1 MNGHFL
7 ISLDFELVW
16 GVAGWNLSKIELYK
30 PNLSCAKEALYE
42 IVHLLEKYD
51 MKCTI
56 GYVGA
61 MNYASLQELQMVNNT
76 LIPSYLDISYA
87 SFASVITSC
96 R

>member
-1 MNGHFL
+1 
-7 ISLDFELVW
+7 
-16 GVAGWNLSKIELYK
+16 
-30 PNLSCAKEALYE
+30 
-42 IVHLLEKYD
+42 

-87 SFASVITSC
+87 SFASLLPHAGKELDIIYSWLIGKWKYFK
-96 R
+96 

>member
-1 MNGHFL
+1 MNGHLL

-61 MNYASLQELQMVNNT
+61 MNYASLQELQW
-76 LIPSYLDISYA
+76 
-87 SFASVITSC
+87 
-96 R
+96 